1 MGRRTEQPRK
11 ARPLKPRWWPAL
23 ALAGT
28 VILAAALAACGS
40 STPSAGNTG
49 TSGSSQV
56 PASACVAKAQAFL
69 KGYSEPPTSLPPE
82 LKPLSRAPKTGGT
95 IIRMYNTNSPSD
107 VEVQNAVEAAAATAG
122 WKASGLAYNGS
133 IADLQNK
140 LAEAI
145 SKKPNAIMT
154 PAGIE
159 PGDIASSIA
168 AAKAAGILVA
178 IGYVTTPP
186 NEIPGF
192 GAASVTPATQQTV
205 AKIAADW
212 VMADSNCKANV
223 ETYNLAGY
231 AMAKLGADAFQNELT
246 ANCPACTVS
255 YNEVPITQIGTP
267 ALTQTITSTLQ
278 AKPSTGY
285 LFLTLGNLND
295 GLPAALRQAGL
306 GKVKILGLVPDSS
319 SIQGL
324 AQKTNS
330 MWVDDSAVML
340 GWIQVDAVFR
350 ALNSNA
356 VTSDNVLPG
365 IYAMTQDN
373 INGATQAPTY
383 PSNYAQLFKQLW
395 KVG

>member
-11 ARPLKPRWWPAL
+11 ARPLRPRWWPAL
-23 ALAGT
+23 AGT
-28 VILAAALAACGS
+28 VIVAAAVAACGTS
-40 STPSAGNTG
+40 KPSAGNSG
-49 TSGSSQV
+49 ISGSSGV
-56 PASACVAKAQAFL
+56 PASACVTKAQAFL
-69 KGYSEPPTSLPPE
+69 KDYSQPPSSLPPE
-82 LKPLSRAPKTGGT
+82 LQPLSKAPKTGGT
-95 IIRMYNTNSPSD
+95 IIRMYTTRSPSD

-133 IADLQNK
+133 IADLQSK

-145 SKKPNAIMT
+145 SKKPNVIMT

-159 PGDIASSIA
+159 PGDIASSVA

-178 IGYVTTPP
+178 IGYVSTPP
-186 NEIPGF
+186 SEIPGF

-205 AKIAADW
+205 AKIAANW

-223 ETYNLAGY
+223 MTYNLSGY
-231 AMAKLGADAFQNELT
+231 PVAKIGADAFQSELK
-246 ANCPACTVS
+246 ANCPDCTVS

-295 GLPAALRQAGL
+295 GLPSALRQAGL
-306 GKVKILGLVPDSS
+306 GKVKIVGLVPDSS

-324 AQKTNS
+324 VQKTNS
-330 MWVDDSAVML
+330 MWVDNSAVML

-350 ALNSNA
+350 ALDSNA

-383 PSNYAQLFKQLW
+383 PSNYAELFKQLW

>member
-11 ARPLKPRWWPAL
+11 ARPLKPRWWPT
-23 ALAGT
+23 LAGT
-28 VILAAALAACGS
+28 VILAAAVAACGS
-40 STPSAGNTG
+40 SKPSGGNAGTP
-49 TSGSSQV
+49 GSSGAA
-56 PASACVAKAQAFL
+56 ASACMTKARAFL
-69 KGYSEPPTSLPPE
+69 KGYSEPPASLPPE
-82 LKPLSRAPKTGGT
+82 LKPLSKAPRTGGT

-107 VEVQNAVEAAAATAG
+107 VDVQNAVEAAAATGG

-140 LAEAI
+140 LVEAI
-145 SKKPNAIMT
+145 SKKPDVIMT

-159 PGDIASSIA
+159 PGNIASSIT

-178 IGYVTTPP
+178 IGYVSTPP
-186 NEIPGF
+186 MEIPGF

-223 ETYNLAGY
+223 MTYSLSGY
-231 AMAKLGADAFQNELT
+231 PVAKIGADAFQNELT
-246 ANCPACTVS
+246 ANCHDCTVS

-295 GLPAALRQAGL
+295 GLPSALRQAGL
-306 GKVKILGLVPDSS
+306 GKVKIVGLVPDSS

-324 AQKTNS
+324 VQKTNS
-330 MWVDDSAVML
+330 MWVDNSAVML

-350 ALNSNA
+350 ALDSNV

-383 PSNYAQLFKQLW
+383 PSNYAELFKQLW